1 VEAHSTVSYRD
12 GLVLWVVGDEEIRG
26 LIVGFIMGEVHNIFK
41 AGQAYG
47 EGIVDIFSGVH
58 GRSLLIGRASLNI

>member
-1 VEAHSTVSYRD
+1 
-12 GLVLWVVGDEEIRG
+12 
-26 LIVGFIMGEVHNIFK
+26 VGFIMGEVHNIFK

-58 GRSLLIGRASLNI
+58 GRSLLIGGS